1 MRLDEV
7 TPYFGKRVIVT
18 TRPLTERGEVQYEG
32 VLEKVDND
40 PQHVYLQPIVSGAE
54 TTPYRLHGPGART
67 HAIPINEIRAVR
79 APASVAGTIAVGH
92 LHVHRMGYG
101 AMRLTGPGIWGWPAD
116 RENALRVLRRAV
128 ELGVN
133 FIDTA
138 DAYGP
143 DVAEEE
149 IATALHP
156 YPRDLV
162 IATKG
167 GLLRPGPDEWER
179 DCRPERLKAS
189 CEGSLRRL
197 KLETIDVY
205 QLHAVDPKVPFEDQV
220 GALRD
225 LRDEG
230 KIRHV
235 GLSNVTLDQLRKAQ
249 GIVPIV
255 SVQNRYNMMYR
266 GGENERIIE
275 YCEAQKIAFIP
286 WFPLSAGDEEISD
299 HTEAQIVAKAHR
311 ARVPQIALAWLLHR
325 SPMMLPIPGTASI
338 AHLEEN
344 IAAANIALN
353 EDDLVRLGLR
363 QPRSAHHGEHDER

>member
-1 MRLDEV
+1 MKLEEV
-7 TPYFGKRVIVT
+7 TPFFGKRVVVRT
-18 TRPLTERGEVQYEG
+18 RGETRYEG

-40 PQHVYLQPIVSGAE
+40 PQRVYLQPVVSGE
-54 TTPYRLHGPGART
+54 RPT
-67 HAIPINEIRAVR
+67 IPLSEIRAVH
-79 APASVAGTIAVGH
+79 PASAAGTITIGGD
-92 LHVHRMGYG
+92 LSVHRMGYG
-101 AMRLTGPGIWGWPAD
+101 AMRLTGPGIWGWPED

-143 DVAEEE
+143 EINEEE

-156 YPRDLV
+156 YPPDVV

-167 GLLRPGPDEWER
+167 GNTRPGPGQWEP
-179 DCRPERLKAS
+179 DCRPERLKAC

-197 KLETIDVY
+197 KLDRIDLY
-205 QLHAVDPKVPFEDQV
+205 QLHTVDDNVPFEEQV

-235 GLSNVTLDQLRKAQ
+235 GLSNVSFEELRKAQ
-249 GIVPIV
+249 QIVPIV
-255 SVQNRYNMMYR
+255 SVQNRYNMMHR
-266 GGENERIIE
+266 GGDNERIIE
-275 YCEAQKIAFIP
+275 YCETNGLAFLP
-286 WFPLSAGDEEISD
+286 WFPLGAGDEQITD
-299 HTEAQIVAKAHR
+299 NTEAQVVAKAHG

-325 SPMMLPIPGTASI
+325 SPCVLPIPGTSSI

-344 IAAANIALN
+344 MAAANIELN
-353 EDDLVRLGLR
+353 EEDLVRLGLR
-363 QPRSAHHGEHDER
+363 QPASAHHGAHDER